1 MTIPRSLKMYLLI
14 HKKLISQK
22 KQKYLNQVPT
32 KQQLPYPIPPNILI
46 FLLIIK
52 IKLNLNLVISKMSIN
67 PFNLRF
73 KLGNTFINFWLYLF
87 IYFHLFLFNF
97 KKKFEP
103 KGKYDGNSKNITPS
117 QKNNPIVP
125 VVKKDPKSDAY
136 KIVKSE
142 AVSFP
147 KNISKPRPPISTIK
161 PEKNPRSLVISNANK
176 QQPVKQTN
184 NNTKAINKRKPLDKV
199 SLAEVKK
206 FSKEYVLKLIS
217 NFILLKH

>member
-1 MTIPRSLKMYLLI
+1 
-14 HKKLISQK
+14 
-22 KQKYLNQVPT
+22 
-32 KQQLPYPIPPNILI
+32 
-46 FLLIIK
+46 
-52 IKLNLNLVISKMSIN
+52 MSIN